1 VNRVPIVIEPEAKS
15 DIRVARDYYSD
26 KGENTSERFR
36 DELNQVHDLL
46 TDQNSGI
53 TPPTGD
59 SYKFVDSRL
68 GAGVSED

>member
-36 DELNQVHDLL
+36 DELNQVLDLL
-46 TDQNSGI
+46 SDQNSGI
-53 TPPTGD
+53 TPHNR
-59 SYKFVDSRL
+59 K
-68 GAGVSED
+68 